1 MERRAKRPSQG
12 LELALYKDLARTF
25 RSFDL
30 NTVAEEMLE
39 ALRRDLGI
47 NYGSLLILSDHG
59 QYVERLFRTGFGAE
73 RHVADRFG
81 LTKIEIEGL
90 VRDMIPK
97 YKDFAASGAPVGT
110 LPQVDGNRIDTLAM
124 FPFQLVYE
132 YDGLLLLGSTADRPP
147 GQGLDRER
155 FRLLESIVPEC
166 VFAIKN
172 ALTVRRMAELI
183 TKDDLTLSY
192 NRRFFEEHL
201 SQEIERARRYNSPL
215 SLIFLDLDGLREVN
229 NRFGHAMG
237 SRTLQEAAARV
248 MNAVRTI
255 DKVVRYGGD
264 EFCVILPE
272 TDWRGAMEVAERIRQ
287 RLAGAPFLVEETG
300 GIEITGSFGVA
311 SFPTHALSKEELV
324 KKADEAMY
332 VIKAQAKNDIQ
343 VAQPLKRFP

>member
-1 MERRAKRPSQG
+1 MGKSKRSPAG
-12 LELALYKDLARTF
+12 LELTLYRDLARTF

-30 NTVAEEMLE
+30 NTVAEEVLE
-39 ALRRDLGI
+39 SLRRTLGVD
-47 NYGSLLILSDHG
+47 YGSLLILSDHG

-81 LTKIEIEGL
+81 LTKLEIESL

-97 YKDFAASGAPVGT
+97 YKEFPPGPAAGGSVP
-110 LPQVDGNRIDTLAM
+110 LVDGHHIGALAM
-124 FPFQLVYE
+124 LPFQLVYE
-132 YDGLLLLGSTADRPP
+132 YDGLLLLASKHGEPDDA
-147 GQGLDRER
+147 GLNRES
-155 FRLLESIVPEC
+155 FRLLEATLPD
-166 VFAIKN
+166 FAFSIKN
-172 ALTVRRMAELI
+172 ALTVRRMTDLI

-201 SQEIERARRYNSPL
+201 AQEIERARRYNSPL

-229 NRFGHAMG
+229 TRFGHAMG
-237 SRTLQEAAARV
+237 SRTLQEAAARI

-272 TDWRGAMEVAERIRQ
+272 TDWKGAMEVAERIRQ
-287 RLAGAPFLVEETG
+287 RLAGAPFLLDETG

-311 SFPTHALSKEELV
+311 SFPTHALTKEELI
-324 KKADEAMY
+324 KRADEAMY
-332 VIKAQAKNDIQ
+332 HIKTQSKNDIR

>member
-1 MERRAKRPSQG
+1 MNKGKRLPFN

-30 NTVAEEMLE
+30 ATVAEE
-39 ALRRDLGI
+39 ALKSLQQAMRVDF
-47 NYGSLLILSDHG
+47 GSLLILSEQG
-59 QYVERLFRTGFGAE
+59 QYVERVFRVGFSHDKHAT
-73 RHVADRFG
+73 DRFG
-81 LTKIEIEGL
+81 LTKTEIEGL

-97 YKDFAASGAPVGT
+97 TREFPRAGQPAAAAPSVEGQAIA
-110 LPQVDGNRIDTLAM
+110 LLAM
-124 FPFQLVYE
+124 FPLQLVYD
-132 YDGLLLLGSTADRPP
+132 YTGLLLLAVTEAHEADTHLTAE
-147 GQGLDRER
+147 G
-155 FRLLESIVPEC
+155 FRLLEGVLPHHG
-166 VFAIKN
+166 FALKN
-172 ALTVRRMAELI
+172 ALTVRRINELI

-192 NRRFFEEHL
+192 NRRFFEEYL
-201 SQEIERARRYNSPL
+201 VEELERARRYNNPV

-264 EFCVILPE
+264 EFCIILPE
-272 TDWRGAMEVAERIRQ
+272 TDWKGALEVAERIRQ
-287 RLAGAPFLVEETG
+287 RLAATPFLLEETG

-311 SFPTHALSKEELV
+311 SYPTHAISKEELV

-332 VIKAQAKNDIQ
+332 RIKANTKNDIQ

>member
-1 MERRAKRPSQG
+1 MRSARRSGQD
-12 LELALYKDLARTF
+12 LELTLYQDLARTF

-30 NTVAEEMLE
+30 NTVAEEVLDS
-39 ALRRDLGI
+39 LRRNLQVD
-47 NYGSLLILSDHG
+47 YGSLLILSDHG

-81 LTKIEIEGL
+81 LTKLEIESL

-97 YKDFAASGAPVGT
+97 YKTFPAGAQGAP
-110 LPQVDGNRIDTLAM
+110 LVDGVRVGVLAM
-124 FPFQLVYE
+124 LPFQLVYD
-132 YDGLLLLGSTADRPP
+132 YDGLLLLGAKE
-147 GQGLDRER
+147 GGGLNRDD
-155 FRLLESIVPEC
+155 FRTFEAALPDVA
-166 VFAIKN
+166 FALKN
-172 ALTVRRMAELI
+172 ALTVRRMTDLI
-183 TKDDLTLSY
+183 TKDDLTLAY

-229 NRFGHAMG
+229 TRFGHAMG
-237 SRTLQEAAARV
+237 SRTLQEAAARI

-272 TDWRGAMEVAERIRQ
+272 TDWKGAMEVAERIRL
-287 RLAGAPFLVEETG
+287 RLAGSPFLLEETG
-300 GIEITGSFGVA
+300 GVEITGSFGVA
-311 SFPTHALSKEELV
+311 AFPTHALNKEELV

-332 VIKAQAKNDIQ
+332 QIKTQAKNDIQ
-343 VAQPLKRFP
+343 VAPPLKRFP